1 MVAVLVARNSHI
13 QATKQK
19 WVGYERFEVDTEVLA
34 DALENGTRYIK
45 LKQNPFYAEAGGQ
58 VRDTGYVEGDGWRM
72 EVEGVFRH
80 EDEVVISGTV
90 EGKFEPSA
98 VRAFVDE
105 SRRDTQRNH
114 TATHLLHAALRR
126 VLGEHVTQAG
136 SLVAPDRLRFDFT
149 HSGPLFE
156 SELDE
161 IELLVNEEIWADKE
175 VTKQQTKYRQAIDR
189 GAMALFGEKYGEVV
203 RVVEVPDFSL
213 ELCGGCHV
221 RTTGEIGL
229 FKIVSETG
237 SAAGVRRIE
246 AVTASKAYN
255 RVKQQEQLLLELSRR
270 LKVPTAELDRRVVEL
285 LAERRESR
293 EQFRVNVQQ
302 SAATQVAELVENAED
317 LDGTRI
323 ATGNVETRD
332 TDELRA
338 LGDSLRE
345 RLGSGVA
352 VIAAKIGDRHSLLA
366 VVTDDLIGK
375 GVRADAVV
383 REVAK
388 LAGGKGGGRP
398 HMAQASM
405 SEPARAQAALE
416 KVTDI
421 VRPMLEKASA

>member
-1 MVAVLVARNSHI
+1 M
-13 QATKQK
+13 
-19 WVGYERFEVDTEVLA
+19 
-34 DALENGTRYIK
+34 
-45 LKQNPFYAEAGGQ
+45 
-58 VRDTGYVEGDGWRM
+58 
-72 EVEGVFRH
+72 
-80 EDEVVISGTV
+80 
-90 EGKFEPSA
+90 
-98 VRAFVDE
+98 
-105 SRRDTQRNH
+105 
-114 TATHLLHAALRR
+114 
-126 VLGEHVTQAG
+126 
-136 SLVAPDRLRFDFT
+136 
-149 HSGPLFE
+149 
-156 SELDE
+156 
-161 IELLVNEEIWADKE
+161 
-175 VTKQQTKYRQAIDR
+175 
-189 GAMALFGEKYGEVV
+189 
-203 RVVEVPDFSL
+203 
-213 ELCGGCHV
+213 
-221 RTTGEIGL
+221 
-229 FKIVSETG
+229 SETG

-270 LKVPTAELDRRVVEL
+270 LKVPTAELDKRIVEL

-317 LDGTRI
+317 LDGARI

-366 VVTDDLIGK
+366 VVTDDLIGR